1 VQAADAP
8 TFELVLQNEHP
19 FDPAAEPDRVRES
32 ADRLA
37 EAGATTLN
45 VRVVHHSL
53 EHYLEQLAAMRELI
67 P

>member
-1 VQAADAP
+1 M
-8 TFELVLQNEHP
+8 LQNEHP

-37 EAGATTLN
+37 DAGATTLN
-45 VRVVHHSL
+45 VRFVHHSL
-53 EHYLEQLAAMRELI
+53 EHYIEQLAAMRELI